1 MVKVSGGG
9 RIRSA
14 WGNYPSELLYTTNV
28 IYCNMPIMDSST
40 LILLAKS
47 GLLDIFI
54 DNLKTQLIIPKTVET
69 ECASKKDTYDAKL
82 ITQRINDKK
91 IIVQTSSNL
100 KICEELMRDFN
111 IAKGEAEALTLCL
124 DKNQLLLTDDKK
136 AINAC
141 KILRLAFATAP
152 NILIRAVEKGLIEQ
166 EQAMLIFEKLM
177 RYGRYSKD
185 IIQDVK
191 DKLTLMGG

>member
-1 MVKVSGGG
+1 
-9 RIRSA
+9 
-14 WGNYPSELLYTTNV
+14 
-28 IYCNMPIMDSST
+28 MPIMDSST
-40 LILLAKS
+40 LILLAKC

-54 DNLKTQLIIPKTVET
+54 DNLKTQLIIPKAVET
-69 ECASKKDTYDAKL
+69 ECTSKKDTYDAKL
-82 ITQRINDKK
+82 ITQRINEKK
-91 IIVQTSSNL
+91 IVVQIANNL
-100 KICEELMRDFN
+100 KICKKLIRDFN
-111 IAKGEAEALTLCL
+111 VAKGEAEALTLCL

-152 NILIRAVEKGLIEQ
+152 DILIRAFEKGLIEH

-177 RYGRYSKD
+177 RYGRYSED

>member
-1 MVKVSGGG
+1 
-9 RIRSA
+9 
-14 WGNYPSELLYTTNV
+14 
-28 IYCNMPIMDSST
+28 MPIMDSST

-54 DNLKTQLIIPKTVET
+54 DNLKSQLIIPKAVEN
-69 ECASKKDTYDAKL
+69 ECTSKKDTYDAKL
-82 ITQRINDKK
+82 IIQRINEKK
-91 IIVQTSSNL
+91 IKVETPSNS
-100 KICEELMRDFN
+100 KICKKLIRDFN

-141 KILRLAFATAP
+141 KILRLTFATAP
-152 NILIRAVEKGLIEQ
+152 DILIRAFEKGLIEQ
-166 EQAMLIFEKLM
+166 EQAILIFEKLM
-177 RYGRYSKD
+177 RYGRYSED